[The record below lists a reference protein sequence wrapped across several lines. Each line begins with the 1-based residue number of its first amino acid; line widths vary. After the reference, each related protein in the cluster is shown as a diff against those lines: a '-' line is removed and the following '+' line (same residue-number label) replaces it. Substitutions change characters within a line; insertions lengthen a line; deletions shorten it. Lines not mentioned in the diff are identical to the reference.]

1 VAPLLTRG
9 PGVTIPPVSPNSVI
23 FVCMGNICR
32 SPMAELVFRH
42 QLARA
47 GGGAVTVAS
56 AGTGGWHVGDPAD
69 RRAQAALRRRGYP
82 TEHQAQQFR
91 PEWFDAFDLVVAMDR
106 DNQRDLRRLAP
117 TRAKGDAVRLM
128 LEFDPLAE
136 GLDIPDPYY
145 GGADEFDGVLT
156 QIESACQGL
165 LSQLAT
171 PAPSAELFGA

>member
-1 VAPLLTRG
+1 ML
-9 PGVTIPPVSPNSVI
+9 

-32 SPMAELVFRH
+32 SPMAALVLRQ
-42 QLARA
+42 QLEQA
-47 GGGAVTVAS
+47 GLDDVTVAS

-82 TEHQAQQFR
+82 IDHEAQQFR

-136 GLDIPDPYY
+136 SVDVPDPYY
-145 GGADEFDGVLT
+145 GGADEFDGVLA
-156 QIESACQGL
+156 QIESACEGL
-165 LSQLAT
+165 LSQLA
-171 PAPSAELFGA
+171 PATPSAELSGA